1 MLVMSPGSKIFQCEL
16 FYPAPNNFP
25 HGSQNGILKYKFDH
39 IDPLF
44 KLFHKFPIVLEEAQT
59 S

>member
-1 MLVMSPGSKIFQCEL
+1 MSPGSKIFQCEL